1 MNHKQTRAEKIKAL
15 IQSAAKK
22 AGSKD
27 LDLTRKEVENLHQKT
42 YKEFIEAVVSQY
54 DARHFDRKFDKDSS
68 KVTLGPGQSY
78 SDVKVQQKIQ
88 QAKRKKEEIIQA
100 NNEQARRQRAAGG
113 MRGTQGGKWGT
124 FRNGNFYPDSDN

>member
-1 MNHKQTRAEKIKAL
+1 
-15 IQSAAKK
+15 
-22 AGSKD
+22 
-27 LDLTRKEVENLHQKT
+27 
-42 YKEFIEAVVSQY
+42 VSQY
-54 DARHFDRKFDKDSS
+54 DARHFDRKFEKDSS

-78 SDVKVQQKIQ
+78 SDAKVQQKIQ

-124 FRNGNFYPDSDN
+124 FRDGNFYPD

>member
-42 YKEFIEAVVSQY
+42 YKEFIESVTPRLGTSKSYGDTDYQEKLQ
-54 DARHFDRKFDKDSS
+54 RQRKEE
-68 KVTLGPGQSY
+68 Q
-78 SDVKVQQKIQ
+78 QQKEQ
-88 QAKRKKEEIIQA
+88 DQEKKAKDLYKERTKGRGIRATNKEGKKGWIKD
-100 NNEQARRQRAAGG
+100 
-113 MRGTQGGKWGT
+113 GKFSVGDW
-124 FRNGNFYPDSDN
+124 